1 MGTKCPHTSGYETD
15 GCRYMC
21 QFMPMGNNP
30 ATILYPTDICERV
43 QKIDILTPKPATDR
57 WDEYVS
63 KYVNTN

>member
-1 MGTKCPHTSGYETD
+1 
-15 GCRYMC
+15 MC

-43 QKIDILTPKPATDR
+43 QKIDILTPKPAIDR